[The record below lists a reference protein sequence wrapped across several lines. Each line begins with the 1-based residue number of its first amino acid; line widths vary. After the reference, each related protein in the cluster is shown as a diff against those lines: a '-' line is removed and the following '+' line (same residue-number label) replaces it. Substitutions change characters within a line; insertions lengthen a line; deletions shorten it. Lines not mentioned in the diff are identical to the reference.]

1 MTKWKQGKE
10 GKTDATR
17 RGWWTNGQRSSTAAA
32 ERAAERSAMQLSAA
46 ARTMQ
51 PNAARRPRE
60 KVREA
65 RGKVDEDARQL
76 AGCDWVREVW

>member
-1 MTKWKQGKE
+1 
-10 GKTDATR
+10 
-17 RGWWTNGQRSSTAAA
+17 
-32 ERAAERSAMQLSAA
+32 MQLSAA